1 MGGGAVAAS
10 TCNVIWSLI
19 ALVVKFL
26 TGEITQFTPAGDQ
39 VPTLPDPALRLKAD
53 TALAKN
59 PPPLLP
65 SPTVAVLSKFNVNE
79 YEKVSPTTIDA
90 PTALVA
96 LAVPDTTKVFAA
108 WAGVAD
114 SINPTVAAT
123 TVKASRDIRL
133 LDRPISIDRTGELV
147 G

>member
-1 MGGGAVAAS
+1 MGGALVAS
-10 TCNVIWSLI
+10 TCNVIWSLP
-19 ALVVKFL
+19 ALVVKFF

-39 VPTLPDPALRLKAD
+39 VPTLPYPALRLKAD

-59 PPPLLP
+59 PPPLPLFP
-65 SPTVAVLSKFNVNE
+65 VAVLSKFNVNE

-96 LAVPDTTKVFAA
+96 RAVPDTTKVFVA
-108 WAGVAD
+108 WAGVVD
-114 SINPTVAAT
+114 KTRPTEAAAT
-123 TVKASRDIRL
+123 VMATLASRPL
-133 LDRPISIDRTGELV
+133 NRPIRIDRTGELV

>member
-1 MGGGAVAAS
+1 M
-10 TCNVIWSLI
+10 
-19 ALVVKFL
+19 VKFL

-59 PPPLLP
+59 PPPLPLFP
-65 SPTVAVLSKFNVNE
+65 VAVLFKFNVNE
-79 YEKVSPTTIDA
+79 YEKVSPTTIDV

-96 LAVPDTTKVFAA
+96 RAVPETTKVFAA

-114 SINPTVAAT
+114 SINQQWPPPPLRQAETSGCSTAQSA
-123 TVKASRDIRL
+123 
-133 LDRPISIDRTGELV
+133 
-147 G
+147 

>member
-1 MGGGAVAAS
+1 MAS

-19 ALVVKFL
+19 SLVVKFF

-59 PPPLLP
+59 PPPLPLIP
-65 SPTVAVLSKFNVNE
+65 VVVLSKFNVNE

-96 LAVPDTTKVFAA
+96 RAVPDTTKVFVA
-108 WAGVAD
+108 WAGVVD
-114 SINPTVAAT
+114 SINTTVATAT
-123 TVKASRDIRL
+123 AKASRDIRL
-133 LDRPISIDRTGELV
+133 LNRPIRIDRTGELV
-147 G
+147 DE

>member
-1 MGGGAVAAS
+1 MGGALVAS
-10 TCNVIWSLI
+10 TCNVIWSLF

-59 PPPLLP
+59 PPPLPL
-65 SPTVAVLSKFNVNE
+65 SPVAVLSKFNVNE

-96 LAVPDTTKVFAA
+96 RAVPETTKVFAA

-133 LDRPISIDRTGELV
+133 LDRPISIDQTGELV